1 MDAAHAIRNEV
12 FVMGQNVPQEIEWD
26 EFENTA
32 THLICEF
39 DGKIVGTGRISYFDN
54 NTKAKVER
62 VAVFEAYRNNG
73 IGTEIV
79 RFQIQEARKRKHL
92 RNKIVLEGL
101 IEELNSRYSN
111 GFYIH
116 GPKENRIKTN
126 RKAKKKADYIYAHVQ
141 LHAKEFYAKQGFI
154 EEGDIFLEADIE
166 HIRMVY
172 SEDKLE
178 H

>member
-1 MDAAHAIRNEV
+1 VIKFRGDMRPKLKCKLIETQAEMDAAHAIRNEV
-12 FVMGQNVPQEIEWD
+12 FVIGQNVPPAIEWD
-26 EFENTA
+26 EFEDSA

-39 DGKIVGTGRISYFDN
+39 DGKIVGTGRISYFNN

-62 VAVFEAYRNNG
+62 VAVLESYRNKG

-79 RFQIQEARKRKHL
+79 RFQIQEARKK
-92 RNKIVLEGL
+92 NA
-101 IEELNSRYSN
+101 N
-111 GFYIH
+111 
-116 GPKENRIKTN
+116 
-126 RKAKKKADYIYAHVQ
+126 YIYAHVQ

-166 HIRMVY
+166 HVRMVY
-172 SEDKLE
+172 SEDQLE